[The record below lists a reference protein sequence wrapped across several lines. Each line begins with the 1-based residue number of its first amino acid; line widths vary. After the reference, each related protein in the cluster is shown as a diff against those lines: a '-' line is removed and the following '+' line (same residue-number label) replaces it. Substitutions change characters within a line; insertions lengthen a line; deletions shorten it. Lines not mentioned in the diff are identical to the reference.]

1 MPKVKQYSAAWLSRN
16 APGHQLFETSPESQK
31 PRTLSSSHLP
41 KNNFVLGPRR
51 TIVRRGTEVFVAV
64 GKEIRWADLVYVK
77 DQWLSNQPSSN
88 ASHGSPSPA
97 KNPNVLESIDG
108 HAGLVSGNGF
118 RILKLPVASEIRQL
132 IMSPNSTRLAILT
145 SHTVHICVLPDSS
158 HLTSVDTAPIRPKIF
173 TLGPTTHVTSRS
185 PIMSALWHPL
195 GVKGSCIVTVTADA
209 IVRIWELTDNRWSYD
224 TPSSSID
231 LRKLAD
237 GVVLEQDFAASQST
251 TNTAFSP
258 DTFEMEVAS
267 AAFAAR
273 ESGGWDSMT
282 LWIAMR
288 EGDLYALC
296 PVLPERWAPP
306 PTLIPSLS
314 VSIVTKLG
322 ALEDDPEADETEKL
336 LVQQQLQWMGDIDKQ
351 EPHIIHGVADEP
363 DVEVYK
369 RPRLPGAVPRLQGP
383 LFLDCDPE
391 TGDELDSRLTDILVI
406 GKKTETEEL
415 MRGEDEDEELE
426 LDDGEQQGLSLAIVC
441 IVSTSG
447 QVRIYLDIEGIEAQW
462 LPPKSKP
469 LGARTLPP
477 PPEAPCLLAIQAL
490 DTMKTIEIHEEAWP
504 VFSTDATSRYNLFV
518 THHVA
523 ITFLSLASWVFRL
536 ERELNGDNKAGTDFR
551 ISLLAHGQST
561 NRQRIYEVPP
571 IDVASPLAAS
581 VSIRDPDLGYF
592 LLSATP
598 YDPIALTLETPD
610 MDFMPIKREGTM
622 EDETAMAPLE
632 FHEARPAFTLPH
644 AFDQDSALPVLLER
658 LSTSR
663 HRVMVNKEV
672 RLSPLTLQIFTNAHK
687 VVSDETFSLGVSAAE
702 VFRRCLR
709 LQEELRQQVHKA
721 NEVKAKIEQING
733 SSRQDGETDDENH
746 VRRINEAKKRQQK
759 LLDKVDGMRRLAG
772 RARGRELSLK
782 ERSLI
787 GEVKALESAIC
798 GPTQGDEGE
807 TKQHPKRD
815 LWKRLEEV
823 KKLHSEVMSEVEE
836 AEKARAEQEMTTP
849 TGPKIGR
856 DIRQGKM
863 QQVQGL
869 LSRESALFE
878 ALTARVERLQS
889 GRVEEDF

>member
-16 APGHQLFETSPESQK
+16 APGHQLFNASPETLR
-31 PRTLSSSHLP
+31 PRTLSSSYLQ
-41 KNNFVLGPRR
+41 KSNVALGPRR
-51 TIVRRGTEVFVAV
+51 TIARRGTEVFVAV
-64 GKEIRWADLVYVK
+64 GKEIRWADLVYVR
-77 DQWLSNQPSSN
+77 DQWLSKQQSSN

-97 KNPNVLESIDG
+97 KNQNVLESVEG
-108 HAGLVSGNGF
+108 HADLVAGNGF
-118 RILKLPVASEIRQL
+118 RVLKLPVASEIRQL

-145 SHTVHICVLPDSS
+145 THTVHICLLPDSS
-158 HLTSVDTAPIRPKIF
+158 HLTSADTGPIRPKIL

-224 TPSSSID
+224 TPASSID
-231 LRKLAD
+231 LKKLAD
-237 GVVLEQDFAASQST
+237 GVVLEQDFAPSTST
-251 TNTAFSP
+251 TNTVFSP
-258 DTFEMEVAS
+258 DMFEMEVAS

-314 VSIVTKLG
+314 VSIVAKLG
-322 ALEDDPEADETEKL
+322 ALEDDADADETEKL
-336 LVQQQLQWMGDIDKQ
+336 QVQQQLQWMGDIDKQ
-351 EPHIIHGVADEP
+351 EPHIIHDIVGEP

-369 RPRLPGAVPRLQGP
+369 RPKLPGAVPRLQGP
-383 LFLDCDPE
+383 LFLECDPE
-391 TGDELDSRLTDILVI
+391 TGDELDSRLTDIMVI
-406 GKKTETEEL
+406 GQKTDTEDL

-426 LDDGEQQGLSLAIVC
+426 LDDGEQQGLSLATVC
-441 IVSTSG
+441 VVSTSG
-447 QVRIYLDIEGIEAQW
+447 QVRIYLDLEGVEAQW
-462 LPPKSKP
+462 LPSKNKPK
-469 LGARTLPP
+469 GARTLPP

-490 DTMKTIEIHEEAWP
+490 DTMTTIEMHDEAWP
-504 VFSTDATSRYNLFV
+504 VFSTDATSRYNFFV

-536 ERELNGDNKAGTDFR
+536 ERELNGDNQAGKDFR
-551 ISLLAHGQST
+551 IGLLAHGQST
-561 NRQRIYEVPP
+561 SRERIYELPP
-571 IDVASPLAAS
+571 IDVASPLAAC

-610 MDFMPIKREGTM
+610 MDFMPIKREGTI
-622 EDETAMAPLE
+622 EDEAVMAPLE
-632 FHEARPAFTLPH
+632 FHEARPVFTPPH
-644 AFDQDSALPVLLER
+644 TFDQESALPLLLER

-663 HRVMVNKEV
+663 HRTMVKKEV

-687 VVSDETFSLGVSAAE
+687 VVSDETFMLGVSAAE

-709 LQEELRQQVHKA
+709 LQEELRQQIRKA
-721 NEVKAKIEQING
+721 NEVGAKIEQING

-746 VRRINEAKKRQQK
+746 VRRINEAKERQQK
-759 LLDKVDGMRRLAG
+759 LLERIDGMRKLAG
-772 RARGRELSLK
+772 RAQGRDLSIK
-782 ERSLI
+782 ERNFMA
-787 GEVKALESAIC
+787 EVKALEGAID
-798 GPTQGDEGE
+798 GPAQRGEDEA
-807 TKQHPKRD
+807 KQHPKRD
-815 LWKRLEEV
+815 LWKRLEDV
-823 KKLHSEVMSEVEE
+823 KKLQTEVMHEVEE
-836 AEKARAEQEMTTP
+836 AIKAGGEEDMTTP

-856 DIRQGKM
+856 DIRQGRM